1 MFSAEVVCLAAGAPT
16 LCPPWRLGRLR
27 GRSWENGRVLRQ
39 EAPCPGVSEPEG
51 LSGGCADGDTEAW
64 RVRGLPDSGRRVR
77 WAEVWCPA
85 LGSGLLSES
94 YQIHSCSIGGWAV
107 LALSSWTPGLENS
120 PQMVLSDPGPFPGK
134 GGPDL
139 LGPAECLLC
148 PSPKYLPTQSLSGTP
163 VFSLPVP
170 TSRGEE
176 PPVSGRSPP
185 PPSQASFLASSLGSS
200 LRSQPGHLGC
210 KNIFSV

>member
-1 MFSAEVVCLAAGAPT
+1 MCLGAGAPT

-77 WAEVWCPA
+77 GAEVWCPA

-107 LALSSWTPGLENS
+107 LALSSWTPGLEN
-120 PQMVLSDPGPFPGK
+120 PPLLSALVSSTPPLNRG
-134 GGPDL
+134 L
-139 LGPAECLLC
+139 LVCLASFSFC
-148 PSPKYLPTQSLSGTP
+148 SKQAAGTLL
-163 VFSLPVP
+163 VGEGESFS
-170 TSRGEE
+170 RKARAK
-176 PPVSGRSPP
+176 PVSDCIMFS
-185 PPSQASFLASSLGSS
+185 A
-200 LRSQPGHLGC
+200 HLPC
-210 KNIFSV
+210 